1 MQAQL
6 EIGNSWL
13 DERRVENIFVQGRLK
28 PGVTTAHAQQ
38 ADSSKAKPKT
48 AKKGMHKKAG
58 KTAAKPAAKDTS
70 KAK

>member
-1 MQAQL
+1 MIHRIMLAAALLAVPAIVVAEQPA
-6 EIGNSWL
+6 
-13 DERRVENIFVQGRLK
+13 R
-28 PGVTTAHAQQ
+28 VTTAHAQQ